1 MKRQTEAV
9 IIGGGVIGCSIA
21 YHLAKLGMTDVMLLE
36 RQELTSGSSWHAAG
50 GVHGLHD
57 TNNIARLQYYTM
69 NLYRELEQETGQS
82 VGFHQT
88 GYLYLAQTE
97 DRAHQLRISAA
108 KARQFSGVEFHEI
121 SLEEAAERHP
131 FVNLDGIRMA
141 VWESESGHVDVN
153 GVTHAYAQAARNR
166 GVSIERFCPVLETN
180 PRPDGSWE
188 VVTEKGTIQTRVLV
202 NAAGLWG
209 REVARLA
216 GLELPLMPLEHQYF
230 VTEEIPR
237 GRRARL

>member
-1 MKRQTEAV
+1 MKLQTEAV
-9 IIGGGVIGCSIA
+9 IVGGGVIGCSIA
-21 YHLAKLGMTDVMLLE
+21 YHLAKLGMSDVLLLE

-108 KARQFSGVEFHEI
+108 KARQFSG
-121 SLEEAAERHP
+121 
-131 FVNLDGIRMA
+131 
-141 VWESESGHVDVN
+141 
-153 GVTHAYAQAARNR
+153 
-166 GVSIERFCPVLETN
+166 
-180 PRPDGSWE
+180 
-188 VVTEKGTIQTRVLV
+188 LV
-202 NAAGLWG
+202 
-209 REVARLA
+209 
-216 GLELPLMPLEHQYF
+216 
-230 VTEEIPR
+230 
-237 GRRARL
+237 